1 VNASARTIGR
11 TVLQG
16 ARTTALGFVVRF
28 GARILFLYLAARLF
42 GAALF
47 GVYALATAA
56 VELAVAVG
64 GLGSKRLLF
73 KHLDEREQR
82 PAAHIVLDSA
92 VLVGAVSLIIGGGF
106 AIAGTAVPK
115 TVLAPEVALGF
126 LVLSPMIAGQALL
139 DLLLVAT
146 RWTHAIRWEV
156 TCRSVIEPYAGVAA
170 ALAAWQL
177 GYGETGLLLSYWAG
191 TLAALATAVFGAR
204 RCLGGF
210 KLRRYRFPL
219 GRAVSLLRESAGA
232 TANDALNALFARVDI
247 YLVGLFL
254 GAAPAGIYGM
264 ARQIRTPVR
273 QVRQSFDSLLNPVM
287 ARTLAERGPTAT
299 GLATASAS
307 RLILAVQLP
316 ILLALAL
323 AGEQLLD
330 WFGPGFAAGYWALLV
345 LAAAEAIQGA
355 FGVSDLIILYRRP
368 LASLRITGAN
378 IVFNLLTGWLLI
390 GVLGIIGAALSVLA
404 GVAAGAAL
412 RRFTLRRT
420 FGVRVPLHHSAG
432 PILAAA
438 VAAAGALGVRYT
450 LADASAVVADTGAVL
465 AALLLYGLGLKL
477 WVTSTGSDLSL
488 AAFEA
493 EADQAPQTR
502 S

>member
-1 VNASARTIGR
+1 VTIGR
-11 TVLQG
+11 TVLRG

-47 GVYALATAA
+47 GAYALATAA
-56 VELAVAVG
+56 VELAVAVS

-73 KHLDEREQR
+73 KHLDEGAPR

-92 VLVGAVSLIIGGGF
+92 VLVTAVSLLLGGAF
-106 AIAGTAVPK
+106 ALAGALLPADL
-115 TVLAPEVALGF
+115 LAPDVALG
-126 LVLSPMIAGQALL
+126 LLLLAPMIAGQALL
-139 DLLLVAT
+139 DLMLAAT

-170 ALAAWQL
+170 ALVAWQL
-177 GYGETGLLLSYWAG
+177 GYRESGLLVSYWAG
-191 TLAALATAVFGAR
+191 TLAALATATFGAR

-210 KLRRYRFPL
+210 RLGSYRFESRRVAP
-219 GRAVSLLRESAGA
+219 LLRESAGA
-232 TANDALNALFARVDI
+232 TANDTLNALFARVDI

-254 GAAPAGIYGM
+254 GAAAAGIYGM

-273 QVRQSFDSLLNPVM
+273 QVRQSFDTLLNPVI
-287 ARTLAERGPTAT
+287 ARTLARKGPAATGTAT
-299 GLATASAS
+299 AAAS

-316 ILLALAL
+316 ILIALAL
-323 AGEQLLD
+323 AGEPLLD
-330 WFGPGFAAGYWALLV
+330 WFGPGFDAGYWALLV

-390 GVLGIIGAALSVLA
+390 GALGITGAALSVLA

-412 RRFTLRRT
+412 RRWTLRRT

-432 PILAAA
+432 PVAAAA
-438 VAAAGALGVRYT
+438 VAVAAALGLREVLLGT
-450 LADASAVVADTGAVL
+450 SVVLADSAGVVAG
-465 AALLLYGLGLKL
+465 LLLYALGLKL
-477 WVTSTGSDLSL
+477 WLATSGSDLSL

-493 EADQAPQTR
+493 DDQVPQTR